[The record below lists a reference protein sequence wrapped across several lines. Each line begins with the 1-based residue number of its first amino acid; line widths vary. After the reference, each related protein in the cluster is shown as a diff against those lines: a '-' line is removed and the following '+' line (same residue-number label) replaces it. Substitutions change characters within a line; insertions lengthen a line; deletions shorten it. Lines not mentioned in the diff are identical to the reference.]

1 MVMAGIYDSSGGCAI
16 LTAPSQ
22 GVVATVHDRMP
33 VILAPNAFEAWI
45 DPSVQDVRSILAE
58 ATADGLISFP
68 VSTRVNNVR
77 KDDPMLIERA
87 PEPVEE
93 EPKGKTLS
101 LF

>member
-1 MVMAGIYDSSGGCAI
+1 M
-16 LTAPSQ
+16 
-22 GVVATVHDRMP
+22 
-33 VILAPNAFEAWI
+33 
-45 DPSVQDVRSILAE
+45 
-58 ATADGLISFP
+58 
-68 VSTRVNNVR
+68 NNVR